1 MCSKNI
7 RERKNQNSSSKK
19 GEQVNSWRWT
29 RRSFLKNW
37 KRSLLTYL
45 ENKSCRKRQKFFGFI
60 QVPQRVQRKRCYE
73 KCVGWTL
80 NSVGIYFET
89 IFWLKPL
96 VPGVPNLSSGKTPFR
111 EYKKWCKR
119 NTFLLYN
126 NWREMKSFDS
136 FFIFCLSVLFNS
148 VFRYILRNF
157 HEK

>member
-45 ENKSCRKRQKFFGFI
+45 ENKSCRKREKFFGFI

-80 NSVGIYFET
+80 NTVGIYFET

-96 VPGVPNLSSGKTPFR
+96 VPGVPNLSSGKHHSGNTKNGVKETLSCFIIIDGRWNPSIHSPF
-111 EYKKWCKR
+111 
-119 NTFLLYN
+119 
-126 NWREMKSFDS
+126 
-136 FFIFCLSVLFNS
+136 S
-148 VFRYILRNF
+148 VFQYYLILSF
-157 HEK
+157 AIF